1 MSYYNKEG
9 NIVTIKTQTTFE
21 VIIKFITVFIFG
33 ILLGFLGLFIVY
45 AIIFSSLQT
54 TEESD
59 LVRSFLILLLVALP
73 ILLISFS
80 NLRSFL
86 ESFEKLIYPKSVK
99 LDVATKKFFINDSSC
114 KFKRTIN
121 FEDFERIEH
130 NMVFVCRGNDENGE
144 PNINYYLKATA
155 TAKQV
160 IIYFSD
166 RTSYFDLLDLQYLSN
181 YLGIPIIKN
190 TIEMTYKD
198 YNEFRKKELEDR
210 KLETREMYFL

>member
-21 VIIKFITVFIFG
+21 VIIKFITGFIFG

-45 AIIFSSLQT
+45 GLTFSSLQA
-54 TEESD
+54 TEKSD
-59 LVRSFLILLLVALP
+59 LVSSLLILLLVALP

-86 ESFEKLIYPKSVK
+86 ESFEKLIYPKNVK

-114 KFKRTIN
+114 KFKKTIN

-130 NMVFVCRGNDENGE
+130 NMVFVCKGNDENGE
-144 PNINYYLKATA
+144 PNINYYLKVTA

-166 RTSYFDLLDLQYLSN
+166 RNSYFDSLDLKFISN
-181 YLGIPIIKN
+181 HLGIPI
-190 TIEMTYKD
+190 TQSTTEMTLKD

-210 KLETREMYFL
+210 KSETREMYFL